1 MLSSEQ
7 RSGRPW
13 VEMRVRLLNLRWG
26 LAGKRNV
33 ESESNN
39 AIDPFFQSSLFIL
52 TLYTDRWGS
61 YCWSNMSLN
70 WFHVQKSFSEEQSL
84 CRTDLVHFRL
94 WGYFCPIFCSFFSV
108 QKWIPLNEERTV
120 TTPEQKHAGCVR
132 LFCKHSTDRCWNPFI
147 SSTALACIK
156 ALSSP
161 TITVKAFPFVLSF
174 SPSCFVSCV

>member
-1 MLSSEQ
+1 M
-7 RSGRPW
+7 P
-13 VEMRVRLLNLRWG
+13 
-26 LAGKRNV
+26 
-33 ESESNN
+33 
-39 AIDPFFQSSLFIL
+39 L
-52 TLYTDRWGS
+52 TLFFNQVYSSWHYTLIAEVHTVDRTCLWIDFTYRRAFLKNRVCVGQILS
-61 YCWSNMSLN
+61 ILDNEAI
-70 WFHVQKSFSEEQSL
+70 FVQ
-84 CRTDLVHFRL
+84 
-94 WGYFCPIFCSFFSV
+94 FCSFFSV